1 MRSARFRAMVR
12 EHHMREFEMS
22 YRSICVGLL
31 RGDVRNQDTL
41 NAAARLAAAQDAHL
55 TGMLLIPPLNIPVY
69 AAIPLPDDV
78 MTNYYEDADK
88 EAEDLRS
95 VFEDG
100 CRAAGVASFEWQGS
114 AQNIVESLQNIA
126 PVTDLFVLTQHGGG
140 DYGWLIGEASLAL
153 GVPIMAIPEAGN
165 FENIGKSVLLAW
177 TPKRECARAVRD
189 AMPLLQAADRVIVF
203 RGNAEDDSRDVGLGA
218 YLARHGVNAEIKHV
232 AATEV
237 SIGDAVLNTVTD
249 EGCDL
254 VVMGAYGHSRVRE
267 LAFGGVTR
275 SVLGHMT
282 VPTLLSH

>member
-1 MRSARFRAMVR
+1 MPRAAFGAILR
-12 EHHMREFEMS
+12 KHHMRETEMS

-31 RGDVRNQDTL
+31 RGDARNSDTL
-41 NAAARLAAAQDAHL
+41 AAAAQLAAARDAHL

-78 MTNYYEDADK
+78 MSNYYDDADT
-88 EAEDLRS
+88 EAEGLRA
-95 VFEDG
+95 VFEDR

-114 AQNIVESLQNIA
+114 AQNIVQSLQNIA
-126 PVTDLFVLTQHGGG
+126 PVTDLFVLSQHGGG

-153 GVPIMAIPEAGN
+153 GVPIMAIPEAGT
-165 FENIGKSVLLAW
+165 FETIGKSILLAW

-189 AMPLLQAADRVIVF
+189 AMPLLQKADRVVVF
-203 RGNAEDDSRDVGLGA
+203 RGNADDDGRDVELGA
-218 YLARHGVNAEIKHV
+218 YLARHGVKAEIKHIV
-232 AATEV
+232 AKEV
-237 SIGDAVLNTVTD
+237 SVGDAVLNAVTD

-275 SVLGHMT
+275 NVLEHMT

>member
-1 MRSARFRAMVR
+1 
-12 EHHMREFEMS
+12 MS

-31 RGDVRNQDTL
+31 PGDARNEATL
-41 NAAARLAAAQDAHL
+41 DAAFRLAAERDAHL

-78 MTNYYEDADK
+78 MSDYYKDADK
-88 EAEDLRS
+88 EADGLGT

-100 CRAAGVASFEWQGS
+100 CRAAGVTSFEWQGG
-114 AQNIVESLQNIA
+114 AQNIVQSLQDIA
-126 PVTDLFVLTQHGGG
+126 PVTDLFVLTQHAGG

-165 FENIGKSVLLAW
+165 FETIGKTVLLAW
-177 TPKRECARAVRD
+177 TPRRECARAVRD
-189 AMPLLQAADRVIVF
+189 ALPLLQEADRVVVF
-203 RGNAEDDSRDVGLGA
+203 RGNAEDGGRDVELGA
-218 YLARHGVNAEIKHV
+218 YLARHGVKAEIKHV
-232 AATEV
+232 TTNEV
-237 SIGDAVLNTVTD
+237 SIGDSLLNTVTD
-249 EGCDL
+249 EGCDM

-275 SVLGHMT
+275 NVLEHMT